1 MWSCSW
7 LWGMSL
13 SLLQGMEQIC
23 HCSLESTAVVTRG
36 DFTHS
41 VPLKKGK
48 FQHFPLPWGIH
59 GGYCFLCGTITPKST
74 NYFQFYPK
82 GLGFVWSF
90 GHKPI
95 SANPL
100 SSSGL
105 TRVLVPWSIL
115 IWLETSLSLYEYP
128 EDFPSAHIWPQFLQF
143 FFTSNFSCTYF
154 GQRTRGAVGGE
165 IRNTIPALQDKFLA
179 LLLNADSFFCS
190 IARGNKG
197 KFCFIILVWKNH
209 S

>member
-1 MWSCSW
+1 MGSCSW

-41 VPLKKGK
+41 VPLKKGEIPALSTSLGNTQWFLLPLWDNHSK
-48 FQHFPLPWGIH
+48 RHQLFPVL
-59 GGYCFLCGTITPKST
+59 
-74 NYFQFYPK
+74 PK
-82 GLGFVWSF
+82 GVGFVWSF
-90 GHKPI
+90 GHKLM
-95 SANPL
+95 SDNPL

-115 IWLETSLSLYEYP
+115 IWLEISLSLYEYP

-165 IRNTIPALQDKFLA
+165 VRNTIPALQDKFLA

-190 IARGNKG
+190 ITRGNKG
-197 KFCFIILVWKNH
+197 KFCSIILVWKNH